1 MSALSQSLEF
11 INYLGTASVAV
22 QYPNSGTT
30 TLVYSSNPVEGDGY
44 FGSSDGLHTVMYT
57 CSPTFV
63 GTVTMQASLATKPAE
78 GDWFNV
84 VGTTSTY
91 TQIMDRNT
99 STVDVYNFY
108 GNFVWVRST
117 VMINDGQV
125 QSVLYNH

>member
-1 MSALSQSLEF
+1 MSALSQALEF

-22 QYPNSGTT
+22 QYPNSGTS
-30 TLVYSSNPVEGDGY
+30 TLVYVSNPAKGDGY
-44 FGSSDGLHTVMYT
+44 FSSGDGLHTVMYT
-57 CSPTFV
+57 CSPSFV
-63 GTVTMQASLATKPAE
+63 GTVTMQASLATNPSE
-78 GDWFNV
+78 TDWFNV